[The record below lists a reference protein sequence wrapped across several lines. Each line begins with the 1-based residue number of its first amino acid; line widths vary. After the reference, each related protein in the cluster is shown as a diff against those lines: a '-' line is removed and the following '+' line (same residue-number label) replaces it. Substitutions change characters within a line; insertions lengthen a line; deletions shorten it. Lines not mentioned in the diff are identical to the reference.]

1 MSVVVD
7 QQIVQQ
13 VVQQIE
19 AGENEARRAFLPP
32 HIVVLVHGNNGAP
45 SDFDAVE
52 AALLRK
58 FGRSQ
63 VLVIKSAMNHTQTS
77 MGVEVGGTK
86 LAEEVYQEVFKYEL
100 HPDIDVYKLSMISH
114 SLGGLYSR
122 FAIVQLIDLLS
133 PLNIQYVSFVT
144 ICTPH
149 LGSRRPRGD
158 SKLKVCVYLY
168 AGLSHLTTCVDSTDV
183 VVTWVSGL
191 FSLPYDC
198 RTCGGWAF
206 TRCSRPARST
216 ARPASICSL
225 KARNQPSKAIK
236 TTRR

>member
-1 MSVVVD
+1 MSVAVD
-7 QQIVQQ
+7 QQ
-13 VVQQIE
+13 VVQQIQE
-19 AGENEARRAFLPP
+19 GGNEAYQAFLPP

-63 VLVIKSAMNHTQTS
+63 VLIIKSAMNHTQTS

-100 HPDIDVYKLSMISH
+100 HPDIDAYKLSIISH

-122 FAIVQLIDLLS
+122 FAIVQLIDSLS

-149 LGSRRPRGD
+149 LGSRRPRSN
-158 SKLKVCVYLY
+158 SKLKVCVYSY
-168 AGLSHLTTCVDSTDV
+168 ASLSHLATCVDSTNV
-183 VVTWVSGL
+183 VVAWVSESYFLCLVTVERVADG
-191 FSLPYDC
+191 
-198 RTCGGWAF
+198 
-206 TRCSRPARST
+206 CSHGACVRHDLRPDRPRSAR
-216 ARPASICSL
+216 
-225 KARNQPSKAIK
+225 
-236 TTRR
+236 